1 MQEKIAEEIVQHLNV
16 IPGAKVR
23 IKLDID
29 VEVDDGI
36 PDNVMRIVSENCN
49 ALKFELSSFEE

>member
-1 MQEKIAEEIVQHLNV
+1 MEER
-16 IPGAKVR
+16 KR
-23 IKLDID
+23 YID